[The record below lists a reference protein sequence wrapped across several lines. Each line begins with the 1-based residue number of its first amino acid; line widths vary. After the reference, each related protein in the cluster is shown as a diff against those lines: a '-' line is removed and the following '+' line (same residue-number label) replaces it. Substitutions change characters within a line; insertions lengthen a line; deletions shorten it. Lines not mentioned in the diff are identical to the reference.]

1 MVAKS
6 AAQPAGGMDPTPAIV
21 SRIDEPV
28 LIRRPAE
35 RRTPIL
41 VTSPHSGRIYPPD
54 LLSQSELPL
63 AALRRSEDAYVD
75 VLIDGAK
82 EIGISSIIA
91 AFPRVFVDPNRAAD
105 EFDPGL
111 FAEMP
116 PGPTKPTPHVEAGL
130 GVIPRISANG
140 RGLYARKLPLA
151 EGRQRI
157 ADYYRPY
164 HGAIDTE
171 LKSITDIFGMAIL
184 LDFHSMPAAAAGSAD
199 IVLGD
204 RHGRACSP
212 AIMAETEQAFRDEG
226 LSVRRNRPY
235 AGGHTTGFY
244 GQPDQGRHALQIEIN
259 RELYLDEES
268 VTRSGTFNRTQDIIS
283 AVLSRLVSIDWREKL
298 IKSL

>member
-1 MVAKS
+1 MAAKS
-6 AAQPAGGMDPTPAIV
+6 AAQPVRGMDPTPAIV

-28 LIRRPAE
+28 IVRRPVE
-35 RRTPIL
+35 RRAPIL

-63 AALRRSEDAYVD
+63 ATLRRSEDAYVD
-75 VLIDGAK
+75 VLIAGAID
-82 EIGISSIIA
+82 IGLSSIIA
-91 AFPRVFVDPNRAAD
+91 AFPRVFVDPNRSAD
-105 EFDPGL
+105 ELDPGL
-111 FAEMP
+111 FADMP
-116 PGPTKPTPHVEAGL
+116 PGRTHLTPHVEAGL

-164 HGAIDTE
+164 HGAVDTE
-171 LKSITDIFGMAIL
+171 LKSITDIFGVAIL
-184 LDFHSMPAAAAGSAD
+184 LDVHSMPAAAAGSAD

-204 RHGRACSP
+204 RHGHACSP
-212 AIMAETEQAFRDEG
+212 DIMAETEQAFRDEG
-226 LSVRRNRPY
+226 LIVRRNRPY

-244 GQPDQGRHALQIEIN
+244 GQPGQGRHALQIEIN
-259 RELYLDEES
+259 RELYLHEEA

-283 AVLSRLVSIDWREKL
+283 AVLARLVAISWQEKL
-298 IKSL
+298 GKPL